1 MILIFSFIKI
11 LHKEQ
16 EAKVLLSST
25 PREGCR
31 RRIEHEGELYN
42 VLCTHKTIDYD
53 AVKIWMKRG

>member
-31 RRIEHEGELYN
+31 KKRIEH
-42 VLCTHKTIDYD
+42 
-53 AVKIWMKRG
+53 KREIVHTMSFVNTKLRL